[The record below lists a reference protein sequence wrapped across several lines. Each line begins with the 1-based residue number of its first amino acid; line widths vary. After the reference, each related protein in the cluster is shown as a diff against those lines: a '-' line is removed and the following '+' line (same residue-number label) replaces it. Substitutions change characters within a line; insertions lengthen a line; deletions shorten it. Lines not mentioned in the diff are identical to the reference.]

1 MFASQMR
8 QTKSCKIFFNNLYGK
23 KYLISY
29 PYKEKCH
36 RILKLLSLFL
46 FFVFFLGGGGPGK
59 FTIRLGF
66 QNQVLS
72 REEGKYSCHI
82 NNPNKSTK
90 RDIQPICKR
99 VQYTC
104 LELNMSLV
112 QCKYKTQNSGW
123 PQYFHHVHID
133 DKLMNPGLL
142 RICLYMQS
150 VLAVICCYSS

>member
-23 KYLISY
+23 KYFISY

-46 FFVFFLGGGGPGK
+46 FFGFFQGGGPGK
-59 FTIRLGF
+59 FTIRLEF

-112 QCKYKTQNSGW
+112 QCKYKTPNSGW